1 MDLSRVGGSQGLG
14 NSNLLAKIGATLFV
28 PPFPLHSWLQPPN
41 IFLHSLNQRWIWIS
55 MAYNVFAERLPLTA
69 MRPLKMI
76 FLVFVA
82 AAIDSTPETSALSE
96 LNKMDEMPK

>member
-1 MDLSRVGGSQGLG
+1 
-14 NSNLLAKIGATLFV
+14 
-28 PPFPLHSWLQPPN
+28 
-41 IFLHSLNQRWIWIS
+41 